1 MTTLFAL
8 YSTIVVAQLNARASH
23 TNAHFPSL
31 FLGADRVS
39 PTLTQSTDDDRTGD
53 DGAGIKLLDFRDGT
67 GLRRQQAIRGTH
79 E

>member
-8 YSTIVVAQLNARASH
+8 YSTIVVAQPNAHAWH

-39 PTLTQSTDDDRTGD
+39 PTRAESTDDDRTGD
-53 DGAGIKLLDFRDGT
+53 DGAGIKSPDFRDGT
-67 GLRRQQAIRGTH
+67 GLRRQQAIRDIR